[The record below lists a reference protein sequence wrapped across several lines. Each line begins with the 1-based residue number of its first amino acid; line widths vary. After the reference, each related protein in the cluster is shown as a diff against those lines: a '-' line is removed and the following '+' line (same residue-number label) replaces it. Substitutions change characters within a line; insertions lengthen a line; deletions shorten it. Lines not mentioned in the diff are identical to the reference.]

1 MMKIV
6 IKIIFIAVVI
16 AICALL
22 AHDVWV
28 YIKGG
33 RPWSATT
40 DSICGIF
47 LTPKRNCVVAKVPIQ
62 GALVK
67 MKVSH
72 RWRGNYQFRIWVPE
86 TKDGK
91 SPSVERIGLVW
102 RFIDETGKEVFT
114 RTSQPS
120 EYSSWDTQ
128 LVGVPYGYAKSFLMY
143 MVPDEVPLDRTL
155 DAEIQINGEYEK
167 FKNLYPKSYLLLIKE
182 RDK

>member
-1 MMKIV
+1 M
-6 IKIIFIAVVI
+6 
-16 AICALL
+16 
-22 AHDVWV
+22 
-28 YIKGG
+28 
-33 RPWSATT
+33 
-40 DSICGIF
+40 
-47 LTPKRNCVVAKVPIQ
+47 PIQ

-102 RFIDETGKEVFT
+102 RFIDETGKEIFT